1 MALIENLKTDK
12 GFHLEGLDVKE
23 FDGRGVK
30 ISKTVKNGDGGDV
43 PMSISISF
51 NRWGRK
57 LEFSFL
63 EPDDCYIFLIE
74 NGTQE
79 QSQSGQDVN
88 EGKGVFT
95 EFVKQVVGNNQ
106 FYVKQASPFWHNT
119 FTCENK
125 GRGIIS
131 CIDHSTVGD
140 TVGVGATPV
149 FDYSNENRNH
159 VFRTG
164 ISVAG
169 GRRKKTRR
177 RKYKK
182 KSKKR
187 RKSKRKSKRKPKRR
201 CRSSRTR
208 RRSR

>member
-1 MALIENLKTDK
+1 MALIQNLMTDK
-12 GFHLEGLDVKE
+12 GFHLEDLDVKE

-30 ISKTVKNGDGGDV
+30 ISKTVKNGDGDDV
-43 PMSISISF
+43 PMSILISF
-51 NRWGRK
+51 NLWGRK
-57 LEFSFL
+57 LEFPFL
-63 EPDDCYIFLIE
+63 KQDDCYIYLIE

-79 QSQSGQDVN
+79 QSQSG
-88 EGKGVFT
+88 KGVAPEGIFT
-95 EFVKQVVGNNQ
+95 EFVKQVVGNNK
-106 FYVKQASPFWHNT
+106 FYVKRAEQFWYDT
-119 FTCENK
+119 FTCVNV
-125 GRGIIS
+125 GSGIIS

-140 TVGVGATPV
+140 TAGVGATPV
-149 FDYSNENRNH
+149 FDYSKENRNH
-159 VFRTG
+159 AFRAR
-164 ISVAG
+164 ISEGG